1 MMTEDD
7 MAALQYKSTPIAEI
21 KRFAR
26 TSGAS
31 LY

>member
-1 MMTEDD
+1 MMTEDEI
-7 MAALQYKSTPIAEI
+7 AALSQKSVPGVDIR
-21 KRFAR
+21 RFAR

>member
-1 MMTEDD
+1 MLTEDD
-7 MAALQYKSTPIAEI
+7 VSALSQKSVPGVDIR
-21 KRFAR
+21 RFAR